1 MLELSLSHRSQI
13 LHFHFLPSHKSAELT
28 TMTASKVLSSK
39 ALKFPPIIMKS
50 RAHIVTLFSPVR
62 LRNLK
67 FCSSF
72 SPPKWKVTQGFL
84 LRSESTQKRGSRDGH
99 ACLRL
104 EKTMI
109 RWRGKSSLLKVYLDC
124 YWSISSKIARFQKEL
139 LTCVKLRYCARDGGG
154 TKGSVQLGK
163 VRFVDSGD
171 VPVVR
176 HPETI

>member
-1 MLELSLSHRSQI
+1 MSMRHPKQARFQWFLLCQYLQTIFCWSRECRVKIWPVCWNKTLELSLSHRSQI

-39 ALKFPPIIMKS
+39 ALKFPPIIRKS

-62 LRNLK
+62 LRNFK

-109 RWRGKSSLLKVYLDC
+109 RWRGKSSLLKDYLDQIKAVNC
-124 YWSISSKIARFQKEL
+124 YF
-139 LTCVKLRYCARDGGG
+139 
-154 TKGSVQLGK
+154 
-163 VRFVDSGD
+163 F
-171 VPVVR
+171 
-176 HPETI
+176 